1 MTQMPGDMIGA
12 LKLVPEKEVDG
23 MFDQLITEKA
33 LSIGGR
39 SGAEQLFQLQGE
51 IQAIREMKAFFKSE
65 RAR

>member
-1 MTQMPGDMIGA
+1 
-12 LKLVPEKEVDG
+12 